1 MVSEYTFTKDARV
14 GVGKG
19 LDIVRGVMTRGR
31 VRGCHTPPRVSQK
44 EISGKVRPV
53 EEKLSVPQ
61 RPSCLKINKE
71 SSKGSCSFG

>member
-31 VRGCHTPPRVSQK
+31 VRGVSHPSK
-44 EISGKVRPV
+44 
-53 EEKLSVPQ
+53 SV
-61 RPSCLKINKE
+61 
-71 SSKGSCSFG
+71 SKGNIR